1 MNIRVTLA
9 FNGSRYHGFQ
19 VQKNGLTVCQAF
31 QDGLEALLGFRPDVK
46 GCSRTDSGV
55 HAMAFELNFHA
66 DTAIPMEKLPLA
78 LNRYLPEDIRVL
90 RACQVPEDFHAR
102 YSAHSKQ
109 YLYRLR
115 NSGIDSPF
123 DKGLYWRYVGPLNVA
138 AMDAAA
144 QRLVGKHNFAAFM
157 SAGSSIIDTVR
168 TIYRFSVER
177 EGDMVLFLVEADGYL
192 YNMVRILCGTLVE
205 IGAGRMPPEQIGRA
219 LQSGL
224 RADAG
229 PTLPAQ
235 GLFLKQVCYQQEEA
249 SCHG

>member
-1 MNIRVTLA
+1 
-9 FNGSRYHGFQ
+9 
-19 VQKNGLTVCQAF
+19 
-31 QDGLEALLGFRPDVK
+31 
-46 GCSRTDSGV
+46 
-55 HAMAFELNFHA
+55 
-66 DTAIPMEKLPLA
+66 
-78 LNRYLPEDIRVL
+78 
-90 RACQVPEDFHAR
+90 
-102 YSAHSKQ
+102 
-109 YLYRLR
+109 
-115 NSGIDSPF
+115 
-123 DKGLYWRYVGPLNVA
+123 
-138 AMDAAA
+138 
-144 QRLVGKHNFAAFM
+144 M
-157 SAGSSIIDTVR
+157 SAGGSIIDTVR

-205 IGAGRMPPEQIGRA
+205 IGAGRMPPEQIDRA